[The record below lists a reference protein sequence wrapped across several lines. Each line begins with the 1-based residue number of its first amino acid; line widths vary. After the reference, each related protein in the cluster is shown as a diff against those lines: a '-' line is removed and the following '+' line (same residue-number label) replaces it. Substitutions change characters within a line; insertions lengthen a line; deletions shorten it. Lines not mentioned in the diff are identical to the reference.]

1 MTDRKIKLSDGRGF
15 GRQQLLAD
23 SIEHFI
29 SHEKKSDSS
38 RPDIYKALNLF
49 DYWTE
54 SESQEW

>member
-49 DYWTE
+49 DY
-54 SESQEW
+54 